1 MLRRPYLSLQH
12 LSVTCAPYQPL
23 QHCHARAP
31 WEHASLAARL
41 SQWHLPLHLRPVALR
56 KPRDMLLHWNP
67 LKRGDRVQSHRSH
80 DSVGAVLSGEAGSRA
95 MEHGAAL
102 EPSST
107 GRRGPELRDTWQ
119 HLSPP
124 QLGGGVRSYGHVL
137 APEPSLAGRQYSEP
151 WDMWKHVLP
160 LVLAS
165 CLYAGVPGL

>member
-56 KPRDMLLHWNP
+56 KPRDMLLHWIP

-80 DSVGAVLSGEAGSRA
+80 DSVGAVSA
-95 MEHGAAL
+95 
-102 EPSST
+102 
-107 GRRGPELRDTWQ
+107 GRRGPELWNTGRLW
-119 HLSPP
+119 SPP
-124 QLGGGVRSYGHVL
+124 QQGGGVQSYGTRGSTL
-137 APEPSLAGRQYSEP
+137 ALLSWEVGS
-151 WDMWKHVLP
+151 
-160 LVLAS
+160 
-165 CLYAGVPGL
+165 GVMDTC